1 MIDKEILYK
10 IAQSSKLKIN
20 VDEEEMYIEDLNKII
35 FFIHK
40 LNEVDFEDD
49 SDFHFV
55 NQFNLNLRDD
65 IRGKF
70 QSIDLIKN
78 NAPDFRNNY
87 FVLPNHLKKERK

>member
-1 MIDKEILYK
+1 MIDKEILYT
-10 IAQSSKLKIN
+10 IAQSSKLTIN
-20 VDEEEMYIEDLNKII
+20 VDEEELYIEDLNKIT

-40 LNEVDFEDD
+40 LNEIDFEDD
-49 SDFHFV
+49 SDFHFG

-65 IRGKF
+65 ISEKKF

-87 FVLPNHLKKERK
+87 FVLLII

>member
-1 MIDKEILYK
+1 MLYK
-10 IAQSSKLKIN
+10 MARSSKLKID
-20 VDEEEMYIEDLNKII
+20 VDEEEKYVEDLNKII

-40 LNEVDFEDD
+40 LDEVDFEDD

-55 NQFNLNLRDD
+55 NRINLSLRDD
-65 IRGKF
+65 IREKKF